1 SLNNPEGMIKYLD
14 DCLQQHLTTSALLAF
29 AEWLHKTKGE
39 GEAMRFVVQHLRK
52 NPSLRGL
59 NRLVQFSILR
69 AEGVIHQD
77 LILFQELI
85 EKMLINKPLYRCEAC
100 G

>member
-1 SLNNPEGMIKYLD
+1 
-14 DCLQQHLTTSALLAF
+14 
-29 AEWLHKTKGE
+29 LHKTKGE

-77 LILFQELI
+77 LVLFQELI
-85 EKMLINKPLYRCEAC
+85 EKILINKPLYRCEAC
-100 G
+100 GFAGRTLQWQCPSCKRWDVIKPIHE